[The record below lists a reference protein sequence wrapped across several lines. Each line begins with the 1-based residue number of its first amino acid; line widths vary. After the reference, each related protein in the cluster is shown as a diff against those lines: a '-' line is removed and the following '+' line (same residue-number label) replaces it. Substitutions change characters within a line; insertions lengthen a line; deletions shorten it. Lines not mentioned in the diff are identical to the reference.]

1 MEYYNTALQY
11 YSTVQYLEKSY
22 ATHAA
27 TNCPVTPP
35 IRFFSFFYFN
45 SFGVKKFQNILL
57 GQEKENFQKIPLPLI
72 RICQFFHPFASC
84 AFLNIAPATKCFE
97 SNWEEE
103 SRFYKHSTKVHIFIS
118 LKTRRS

>member
-35 IRFFSFFYFN
+35 IRFFSFFILIHLG
-45 SFGVKKFQNILL
+45 SKKI
-57 GQEKENFQKIPLPLI
+57 QKIALDGKVTYPRDGQAQGSLRTPL
-72 RICQFFHPFASC
+72 FDA
-84 AFLNIAPATKCFE
+84 K
-97 SNWEEE
+97 
-103 SRFYKHSTKVHIFIS
+103 
-118 LKTRRS
+118 